1 MTSDSAT
8 SQTPVFTPAGGGTVV
23 WSMGNRFTFKLR
35 AGESAHALGLLEV
48 VAPVGSAP
56 PLHVHHREAE
66 VFVLLEGSMLYQAG
80 DAMYELTPGS
90 SIYLPV
96 GVRHG
101 FRVTGPSP
109 ARFLA
114 LTLPGGIEDLYEEIG
129 RPAGGPGL
137 PEPPTQEEIAAWLA
151 VNTKYGLEV
160 VGPPIQE
167 RGQGTHSVSGGESP
181 G

>member
-56 PLHVHHREAE
+56 PLHVHHREVE